1 MPWKRKRPC
10 TDPGCGNLTDSGK
23 CDEHRKQAA
32 QEYERG
38 RSDDKTRRFYNSRE
52 WRRASKLHLTKEPLC
67 RLCAA
72 EGRFVEAVMTDHII
86 PIKRGGNPWDESN
99 WQSLCASCHSRKS
112 GEEGSR
118 FGRRST

>member
-1 MPWKRKRPC
+1 MPWKNKRPC
-10 TDPGCGNLTDSGK
+10 THPGCGNLTDSGK
-23 CDEHRKQAA
+23 CEKHRKQAA

-38 RSDDKTRRFYNSRE
+38 RSDEMRRFYNSRE
-52 WRRASKLHLTKEPLC
+52 WRRASKLHLAKEPLC

-99 WQSLCASCHSRKS
+99 WQSLCASCHSSKS
-112 GEEGSR
+112 AEEGSR
-118 FGRRST
+118 FSRKST